1 MCERPRSVWVRNSQV
16 ILIPATLFESLSGKM
31 RSTSAEIIGEVWTYY
46 FCRSEAV
53 SRGVKEGALCNKP
66 NKEVIDR
73 STGSFLPAKT
83 EAGSLAVSLF
93 FFCATLARWV

>member
-1 MCERPRSVWVRNSQV
+1 
-16 ILIPATLFESLSGKM
+16 M
-31 RSTSAEIIGEVWTYY
+31 RSRSTEKIGTFGTYY

-53 SRGVKEGALCNKP
+53 SRGLKEGAVCNKP

-83 EAGSLAVSLF
+83 EAGSLAMARISLLLLCDVCSLGQSFFVSSSLGP
-93 FFCATLARWV
+93 

>member
-1 MCERPRSVWVRNSQV
+1 
-16 ILIPATLFESLSGKM
+16 M
-31 RSTSAEIIGEVWTYY
+31 RSTSAEIIREVWTYY

-73 STGSFLPAKT
+73 STGSFLPAKR
-83 EAGSLAVSLF
+83 EAGSLAMASFTLLLCDVCSLGSEF
-93 FFCATLARWV
+93 L